1 MSAALAAARKR
12 RAGVDTP
19 APAQA
24 QAPVGKQG
32 SMPQNGLT
40 LPQVIALVDSRLI
53 TLEKFMKET
62 KESSIK
68 QPVQQ
73 PVQQQNALTTS
84 SEDLDA
90 LADEFNDRFTM
101 LATEIADLKDIVLK
115 LQSFTMEV
123 NKSLFNS
130 VNMNMNMGMNMDMGI
145 TMEDVFDDPP
155 TMEIS
160 ELK

>member
-12 RAGVDTP
+12 RAGIDTP
-19 APAQA
+19 APAP
-24 QAPVGKQG
+24 APVGKQG
-32 SMPQNGLT
+32 PMPQNGLT

-62 KESSIK
+62 KEASIQ

-73 PVQQQNALTTS
+73 PNVTVS
-84 SEDLDA
+84 SSDDLDE
-90 LADEFNDRFTM
+90 LAEEMNNRFTM

-123 NKSLFNS
+123 NKTMYESM
-130 VNMNMNMGMNMDMGI
+130 NMNMNIGQTLDEDM
-145 TMEDVFDDPP
+145 P

-160 ELK
+160 ELDSELQ

>member
-12 RAGVDTP
+12 RAGIDTP
-19 APAQA
+19 APAP
-24 QAPVGKQG
+24 APVGKQG
-32 SMPQNGLT
+32 PMPQNGLT

-62 KESSIK
+62 KEASI
-68 QPVQQ
+68 QQSVQQ
-73 PVQQQNALTTS
+73 PNVTVS
-84 SEDLDA
+84 SSDDLDE
-90 LADEFNDRFTM
+90 LAEEMNNRFTM

-123 NKSLFNS
+123 NKTMFNS
-130 VNMNMNMGMNMDMGI
+130 VNMNMNMNRGMNMGM
-145 TMEDVFDDPP
+145 TMEDLFDDAP

-160 ELK
+160 ELDSELQ

>member
-12 RAGVDTP
+12 RAGIDTP
-19 APAQA
+19 TPTP
-24 QAPVGKQG
+24 APVGKQG

-62 KESSIK
+62 KEASI
-68 QPVQQ
+68 QQ
-73 PVQQQNALTTS
+73 PVQQQNVSVS
-84 SEDLDA
+84 SSDDLDE
-90 LADEFNDRFTM
+90 LAEEMNNRFAM
-101 LATEIADLKDIVLK
+101 LATEIADLKDVVLK

-123 NKSLFNS
+123 NKTMYESI
-130 VNMNMNMGMNMDMGI
+130 NMNMNIGQP
-145 TMEDVFDDPP
+145 FDEEMT

-160 ELK
+160 ELQ